1 MYMLKQHKTLGKHLG
16 ILNQL
21 EMMVVIDCGGSS
33 TSMTVAQQGEVT
45 CHASMEDANVVVQI
59 SGYSISI
66 DLDNKTS
73 RSISAGTDNVS
84 SANEQGCIAAIE
96 APRVGMVF
104 GSWEEIKIYY
114 R

>member
-1 MYMLKQHKTLGKHLG
+1 MYMLKQHKTLGQHLG

-21 EMMVVIDCGGSS
+21 EMMVVIYCGGSS
-33 TSMTVAQQGEVT
+33 TSMTVAQQ
-45 CHASMEDANVVVQI
+45 
-59 SGYSISI
+59 
-66 DLDNKTS
+66 
-73 RSISAGTDNVS
+73 GTDNVS